1 MILNILRL
9 IKYKLSLAVTIT
21 CISSYI
27 LYKDKAD
34 ILLILT
40 ALAVF
45 LLAAGMSALNQY
57 QERRRDSLMKRTAGR
72 PVPSGKIKPPLALT
86 ISFIL
91 ILTALV
97 MLLYIKPWS
106 LILAIIAIALYN
118 GLYTWLKTVSYLSI
132 IPGALVGAIP
142 PLIGWQAAG
151 GSLPDP
157 APLYLAFLM
166 FMWQIPHFWIL
177 LIIHREDYKAAGF
190 PTILKSVN
198 IVQATRISYVW
209 ICLSALF
216 AISYNVFGI
225 YTAALVSYIV
235 VILSLVFLVVFFF
248 FLLVYDKPDKAFILS
263 NVFIS
268 ILFLLFATGKV

>member
-27 LYKDKAD
+27 LYKGKAD

-57 QERRRDSLMKRTAGR
+57 QERKRDSLMKRTAGR
-72 PVPSGKIKPPLALT
+72 PVPSGKITPPLALT

-97 MLLYIKPWS
+97 MLLYITPWS
-106 LILAIIAIALYN
+106 LIPAIIAIALYN

-198 IVQATRISYVW
+198 IVQATRISYIW

-248 FLLVYDKPDKAFILS
+248 LLLVHDKPDKAFILS

-268 ILFLLFATGKV
+268 ILFLLFATGEV